1 MGPSSALMD
10 THNVL
15 PVGVDAA
22 APSRHVG

>member
-1 MGPSSALMD
+1 MD